1 LLVTNVT
8 FSSFVIFL
16 FFSAKYFFMENL
28 SELSKNPGATFID
41 VRSPEEFAEERLPA
55 ALNIPVEIIT
65 HHIYEING
73 MSSPVILYCR
83 TGVRSAIAY
92 QILKASGIKD
102 VHNGGSMY
110 DLRFE
115 IQH

>member
-1 LLVTNVT
+1 M
-8 FSSFVIFL
+8 
-16 FFSAKYFFMENL
+16 ANL
-28 SELSKNPGATFID
+28 SELSKNPEATFID
-41 VRSPEEFAEERLPA
+41 VRSPEEYGEERIPA
-55 ALNIPVEIIT
+55 AVNIPVEIIAN
-65 HHIYEING
+65 HVHEING

-83 TGVRSAIAY
+83 SGVRSAMAY
-92 QILKASGIKD
+92 QILKASGIND